1 MSQPA
6 SKRSRLCSSPDQGY
20 TCLASSEISEDSKNS
35 SARDAQSYIYKAVNY
50 VTMLETKDCYM
61 RRSPDGPMPEDIAL
75 CRHLLSQPIKPPNGT
90 LFDDKYN
97 DQWSKAQPIYGPRPQ
112 PDHARGL
119 KWSAFTE
126 AHRHKLSIMSDEKL
140 LSIPREDM
148 FFPYLTAEIQSEN
161 QALEFADRQNMHNM
175 CIAGRAVVS
184 LCQAAGCLE
193 MVHRR
198 ILGFSIS
205 HSLKEFRIYGYY
217 PEVDN
222 GKVSF
227 YRWPISQPSIWTLED
242 RWTCYQFVE
251 NVDRE
256 FLPIHTNRLMDLLEK
271 VPDPDVFGV
280 DLQLSIIGSQGHHIS
295 TQNHGLQPELQKMI
309 EVLQQQLAEQ
319 KTREE
324 KREAEQKAREE
335 RLIAQ
340 LELQGRLIAGLGLK
354 NESK

>member
-1 MSQPA
+1 
-6 SKRSRLCSSPDQGY
+6 
-20 TCLASSEISEDSKNS
+20 
-35 SARDAQSYIYKAVNY
+35 
-50 VTMLETKDCYM
+50 MLETKGCYM
-61 RRSPDGPMPEDIAL
+61 RRSLDGPMPEDIAL
-75 CRHLLSQPIKPPNGT
+75 CERLLSQPIKPPNGT
-90 LFDDKYN
+90 LFDDEYN
-97 DQWSKAQPIYGPRPQ
+97 DQWSKAQPIYGLRPQ
-112 PDHARGL
+112 PHHARGL

-126 AHRHKLSIMSDEKL
+126 AHRHKLSIISDEKL
-140 LSIPREDM
+140 LDIPREDM
-148 FFPYLTAEIQSEN
+148 FFPYLTAEIKCEN

-205 HSLKEFRIYGYY
+205 HSLESFRIYGYY
-217 PEVDN
+217 PEVGN

-227 YRWPISQPSIWTLED
+227 YRWPISQRSIWTLED

-251 NVDRE
+251 NVDLE
-256 FLPIHTNRLMDLLEK
+256 FLPIHINRLMDLLEK

-309 EVLQQQLAEQ
+309 EVLQQQLTEQ

-324 KREAEQKAREE
+324 RLIAQLELQGRFIAQVEEQKERGEKREERLIAQLELQGRFIAQVEEQKERGEKREE

-340 LELQGRLIAGLGLK
+340 LELQGRLIADLGLK
-354 NESK
+354 DKST